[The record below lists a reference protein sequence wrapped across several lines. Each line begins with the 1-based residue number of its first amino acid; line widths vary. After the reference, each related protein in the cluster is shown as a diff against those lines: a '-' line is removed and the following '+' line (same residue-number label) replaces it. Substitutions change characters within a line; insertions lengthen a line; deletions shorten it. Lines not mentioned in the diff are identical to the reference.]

1 MSDLKDELLRKLQ
14 AERADLLGKLDGLSE
29 YDLRRPRTPTGT
41 NLLGLVKHLAGNE
54 YGYLGESLGRPA
66 PEKLTW
72 IEDGSIWDGADMWV
86 RAEEDSN
93 EIIALYR
100 RACAH
105 GDQAVAELELDSP
118 AEVPHWPEDRRHTT
132 LGVLLVRMVAE
143 TARHAGHADIVRE
156 LIDGR
161 GGPDADMLDEEG
173 WRAYVETIEQAAY
186 AAEK

>member
-1 MSDLKDELLRKLQ
+1 
-14 AERADLLGKLDGLSE
+14 
-29 YDLRRPRTPTGT
+29 
-41 NLLGLVKHLAGNE
+41 
-54 YGYLGESLGRPA
+54 
-66 PEKLTW
+66 
-72 IEDGSIWDGADMWV
+72 MWL

-105 GDQAVAELELDSP
+105 GDLVVAELDLDSP
-118 AEVPHWPEDRRHTT
+118 AEVPHWPQDRRHTT
-132 LGVLLVRMVAE
+132 LGVLLVRMLAE

-161 GGPDADMLDEEG
+161 AGPDADMLDEEG
-173 WRAYVETIEQAAY
+173 WRAYVETIERAAR